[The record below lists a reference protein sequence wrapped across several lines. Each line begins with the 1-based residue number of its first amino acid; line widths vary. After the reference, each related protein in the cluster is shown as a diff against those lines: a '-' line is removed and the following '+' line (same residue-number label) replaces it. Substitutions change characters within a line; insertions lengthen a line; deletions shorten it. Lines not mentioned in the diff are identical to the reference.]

1 MAREL
6 PKAGEVWRHFK
17 NNDYKII
24 ACPVLHTETDERM
37 VCYQA
42 LYGAFGIYARPL
54 SMFMSEVDHD
64 KYPEAKQKYRFEK
77 REIETCENIELRRGD
92 RVRMTPEAVVG
103 MGPFTSYYADKE
115 YIVLG
120 KKHED
125 KNLILTDKDDTE
137 DYYELSFDGKKLCLY
152 SPGKSLI
159 LVSRA

>member
-1 MAREL
+1 MSREL
-6 PKAGEVWRHFK
+6 PKAGEVWHHFK

-24 ACPVLHTETDERM
+24 ACPVIHTETDERM

-42 LYGAFGIYARPL
+42 LYGAFGIYVRPL
-54 SMFMSEVDHD
+54 TMFMSEVDYD
-64 KYPEAKQKYRFEK
+64 KYPDAQQKYRFEK
-77 REIETCENIELRRGD
+77 KEIETCENIELRRGD

-125 KNLILTDKDDTE
+125 KNIILTSKDDTE